1 MMRISLAFLLAAV
14 LCIASPLAHG
24 QSADLV
30 KSLKAFE
37 SARSEHKVA
46 DALKY
51 GNEAARLTE
60 QSGDKQ
66 QLGELLRDLGDY
78 AAQEN
83 KDAEALGYYERALAL
98 QQEQLGAANPELVP
112 LLTVISNLQ
121 LKGQHYG
128 EAETLLNR

>member
-1 MMRISLAFLLAAV
+1 MMRISLTFLLAAV
-14 LCIASPLAHG
+14 LCAAAPLVNG

-30 KSLKAFE
+30 KSYKEFE
-37 SARSEHKVA
+37 SAKSQQRPAE
-46 DALKY
+46 ALKY
-51 GNEAARLTE
+51 GNDAVRLTE

-83 KDAEALGYYERALAL
+83 KDPEALGYYERALTL
-98 QQEQLGAANPELVP
+98 QQEQLGATNPDLVP
-112 LLTVISNLQ
+112 LLTVMTNLQ

-128 EAETLLNR
+128 EAETL